1 VLTAPPSR
9 TFLALLGLF
18 VVAWTVVWVVMGVW
32 TRHEVQTL
40 RKLSGTVVTSGRAVK
55 QTGDALQGLGGIPF
69 VGADVAR
76 VGRQVS
82 TAGVSAQSSGRQSR
96 TAVQSLSNLLGISIA
111 LIPTVPMLALF
122 VVTLRLIRRR

>member
-1 VLTAPPSR
+1 VPAAQPSR
-9 TFLALLGLF
+9 TFLTLLGLF
-18 VVAWTVVWVVMGVW
+18 VVAWSVVWILVGVW

-40 RKLSGTVVTSGRAVK
+40 RQLSGTVVTSGRAVK

-96 TAVQSLSNLLGISIA
+96 ESVERLSNLLGISIA

-122 VVTLRLIRRR
+122 AVTLRLVRRP

>member
-9 TFLALLGLF
+9 TFPALLGLF
-18 VVAWTVVWVVMGVW
+18 VVAWTVVWIVMGVW

-40 RKLSGTVVTSGRAVK
+40 RKLGGTVVTSGRAVK
-55 QTGDALQGLGGIPF
+55 QTGDALQRLGGIPF
-69 VGADVAR
+69 VGGDVAR

-82 TAGVSAQSSGRQSR
+82 TAGVSAQSSGRESR